1 LAQNPL
7 YRFLPNLVSVGFL
20 MLIKNSPLFFFVN
33 TGPPS
38 AGPESSTVGPWPS
51 PTWPASLKKDTL
63 GPKGQSGTRQLI
75 LHRLRNIS
83 IQYYLCFSFDLRFF
97 ETLDRIRQEIEQ
109 CDAPQ
114 GFQLIHYLGGGTGSG
129 MGTFLLLKI
138 RDGHLD
144 RITTTYSVYRRTL

>member
-1 LAQNPL
+1 MEKLWQRKA
-7 YRFLPNLVSVGFL
+7 Y
-20 MLIKNSPLFFFVN
+20 
-33 TGPPS
+33 
-38 AGPESSTVGPWPS
+38 
-51 PTWPASLKKDTL
+51 
-63 GPKGQSGTRQLI
+63 
-75 LHRLRNIS
+75 
-83 IQYYLCFSFDLRFF
+83 LRFF